1 MLDYLSEVFMNL
13 FVSVLMFFVM
23 IYLLVLFDQ
32 SGIIHF
38 ILATGLHMIIRKRK
52 FLFFLSSSE
61 SLCKQYTEALNS
73 ASAVNH
79 FSLVQNVS
87 KISNQEEFH
96 SQIRSTSYCV

>member
-52 FLFFLSSSE
+52 FLFFYLLLS
-61 SLCKQYTEALNS
+61 
-73 ASAVNH
+73 H
-79 FSLVQNVS
+79 FANNTL
-87 KISNQEEFH
+87 
-96 SQIRSTSYCV
+96 RP